1 VSKAAAHSP
10 QLHSIPPAQTDGDQI
25 EVPPDNALKSRAS
38 VQAGFFVLLPQT
50 NALTDL

>member
-10 QLHSIPPAQTDGDQI
+10 QLHSIPPAQTYGDQI
-25 EVPPDNALKSRAS
+25 EVPLDNASKSRAS
-38 VQAGFFVLLPQT
+38 VEGGSFVLLPQT